1 MEIQDNLRKS
11 LLAEIYEPLLTSK
24 QQNMLRM
31 FLDSNISL
39 SEIAEEFDISRQAVN
54 DLVKRTFRVLED
66 YESKLKLLEK
76 FEEIKSTISD
86 CSQLLDNSADKEQIK
101 AKLNSILEVL

>member
-11 LLAEIYEPLLTSK
+11 LLAEIYAPLLTAK
-24 QQNMLRM
+24 QQNMLAM

-39 SEIAEEFDISRQAVN
+39 SEIAQEFDTSRQAVN

-76 FEEIKSTISD
+76 FEKIKQNISN
-86 CSQLLDNSADKEQIK
+86 CSKLIDQNANKEVIK
-101 AKLNSILEVL
+101 KKLNSIMEVL

>member
-11 LLAEIYEPLLTSK
+11 LLAEIYAPLLTAK
-24 QQNMLRM
+24 QQNMLAM

-39 SEIAEEFDISRQAVN
+39 SEIAQEFDTSRQAVN

-76 FEEIKSTISD
+76 FEKIKLNISSCFKLID
-86 CSQLLDNSADKEQIK
+86 QNANKEVIK
-101 AKLNSILEVL
+101 KKLNSIMEVL

>member
-1 MEIQDNLRKS
+1 MEIRDNLRKS
-11 LLAEIYEPLLTSK
+11 LLAEMYAPLLTSK
-24 QQNMLRM
+24 QQSILRM

-66 YESKLKLLEK
+66 YENKLKLLEK
-76 FEEIKSTISD
+76 FEQIKSTLSD
-86 CSQLLDNSADKEQIK
+86 CYHLLDQNADKEIVK
-101 AKLNSILEVL
+101 KKLNSIMEVL

>member
-24 QQNMLRM
+24 QKNVLRM

-39 SEIAEEFDISRQAVN
+39 SEIAEELGISRQAVN

-66 YESKLKLLEK
+66 YESKLNLLEK
-76 FEEIKSTISD
+76 FEKIKFAIAD
-86 CSQLLDNSADKEQIK
+86 CSQLIDENASKEQIK
-101 AKLNSILEVL
+101 RKLNSILEVL